1 MCFTLALIRI
11 MGQNLNAL
19 NTQQNN
25 FSWIS
30 SPWMSPFLPPHL
42 LVSLLWVGMGH
53 KLLDWHLPKEI
64 TSKTAVAFS
73 HVRLTVMTSSTDN
86 TL

>member
-1 MCFTLALIRI
+1 MCFILALIRI

-30 SPWMSPFLPPHL
+30 SPWMSPCL

-53 KLLDWHLPKEI
+53 RLLDWDLPKEI
-64 TSKTAVAFS
+64 ASKTAIAFS
-73 HVRLTVMTSSTDN
+73 HVRLIVMTSSTDN